1 MLTENASGL
10 LPPCEVNNRR
20 DKLRK
25 KIGRQTLF
33 HLSQRGRKQS
43 RLPSAVRRAEQS
55 STLFWF
61 LFFFSARS
69 WRGRD
74 SADSSRDQS
83 FCSFFVSRVSRSRA
97 CTRRYWQNPSTS
109 EIISFIGASVCSA
122 GAMSMPRHVPCY
134 TVTWCTDYI
143 QNYKLPALIQSVSL
157 LKFHGD
163 VKYDESIENETFIIK
178 NKKKCIIE

>member
-1 MLTENASGL
+1 MLPGFSPRVRWTTDETNCGKKLADRRSSTSVKEDGSRVDC
-10 LPPCEVNNRR
+10 PPRSAE
-20 DKLRK
+20 
-25 KIGRQTLF
+25 
-33 HLSQRGRKQS
+33 QS
-43 RLPSAVRRAEQS
+43 RAEQH
-55 STLFWF
+55 TVLVPCFF
-61 LFFFSARS
+61 LALALEGVGTQLTRHVTKAFAL
-69 WRGRD
+69 
-74 SADSSRDQS
+74 
-83 FCSFFVSRVSRSRA
+83 FFVSRVSRSRA

-163 VKYDESIENETFIIK
+163 AYSRKKYDESIENETFIIK
-178 NKKKCIIE
+178 NKK